1 MIPSHYWQPIV
12 AGALTAAFV
21 ALLAANHRLRA
32 MREEFGGARPWL
44 LALLAF
50 FVVLVATVFYPTV
63 APGAAADVDT
73 ATLWFP
79 TLFIGH
85 LLLLAFL
92 WAWWSLAWPQPL
104 TRFLRLEAVSLVD
117 VLFGLRV
124 GAAAWILALVA
135 SAIVTA
141 LLAAVGWHP
150 GGGAAGI
157 EIPELL
163 LWLAELPLWR
173 KLVVIAVAMTVEE
186 FFYRA
191 FLQPRVGWL
200 TSSVLFALSHAGYGL
215 PNLLASVFV
224 VSLAIGWAFRR
235 SGSLVPCIVAH
246 GVFDAVQL
254 LIVMPL
260 AVDQLRRVT

>member
-1 MIPSHYWQPIV
+1 VVLSQSWQPVV
-12 AGALTAAFV
+12 AVALAAAFV
-21 ALLAANHRLRA
+21 ALLGATGRLRA
-32 MREEFGGARPWL
+32 MREEFSGALPWI

-50 FVVLVATVFYPTV
+50 FVVLVATVFYPIV
-63 APGAAADVDT
+63 VPGAAAAVDT

-85 LLLLAFL
+85 VLLLAFL

-104 TRFLRLEAVSLVD
+104 TRFLRLEALPLVD

-124 GAAAWILALVA
+124 GATAWILALAA

-141 LLAAVGWHP
+141 LLAVAGWQP
-150 GGGAAGI
+150 GGGGAGI
-157 EIPELL
+157 EVPELL

-200 TSSVLFALSHAGYGL
+200 TSSLLFALSHAGYGL

-224 VSLAIGWAFRR
+224 VSLTIGWAFRR

-254 LIVMPL
+254 LLVMPL
-260 AVDQLRRVT
+260 AVDHLRRLP